1 MELALLSG
9 SLQHLTASVTM
20 YRQVLPMLLRLLQL
34 LELGGVELAL
44 SGWSSLPVHVQ
55 LSQWHP
61 WVHPSLNPFP
71 GKGVCVSSGTGGL
84 WILVLEEPGCLTL
97 YVTLDNSPPFS
108 GLFCIDGCGAWAS
121 HCGGFSYA
129 EHGL

>member
-1 MELALLSG
+1 
-9 SLQHLTASVTM
+9 
-20 YRQVLPMLLRLLQL
+20 MLLKLLQL

-44 SGWSSLPVHVQ
+44 SGWGSLPVHVQ

-84 WILVLEEPGCLTL
+84 WILVLEEPGHLTL
-97 YVTLDNSPPFS
+97 YVTLDNPPPFS
-108 GLFCIDGCGAWAS
+108 GLCVLMAVV
-121 HCGGFSYA
+121 
-129 EHGL
+129 HGLLTVAASLVAERGL